1 VTLLFIKQI
10 LHTLLRFP
18 TAGINFDKVTEEFD
32 LYWSRG
38 VQSAHPLGVAPG
50 VAPDSLVD

>member
-1 VTLLFIKQI
+1 MTLLFIKQI

-18 TAGINFDKVTEEFD
+18 AAGINFDKVTEEFD

-38 VQSAHPLGVAPG
+38 VQSAHPLVVAPG